1 MPIFSEAQLKN
12 GQFAADYEW
21 ANGYEVPAQGKK
33 PEAKKAA
40 AAAPEKKGGFAS
52 LFGKKPKK

>member
-21 ANGYEVPAQGKK
+21 TNGYEVPAKGKK
-33 PEAKKAA
+33 PEAKKA

>member
-21 ANGYEVPAQGKK
+21 ANGYEVPAQ
-33 PEAKKAA
+33 AKKAETKKA
-40 AAAPEKKGGFAS
+40 AAAPEKKGLAS
-52 LFGKKPKK
+52 LFGKKPTGKK